1 MSRISVVLLAVLAVL
16 WLLVGDLPR
25 ALPPDK
31 VVILAGPAGGSF
43 DQHAR
48 RYQAQMKTQG
58 LEVEVRNEPDSLR
71 IVDRVQ
77 DASEGLHVG
86 FTAQGLDDPAAYP
99 QLASAGVVELQPLF
113 VFLRAAAAQ
122 PPTLQGLAGMR
133 LAMPPPR
140 SASARAA
147 RQVLAAYGVDE
158 RNAHFQ
164 HLPLE
169 EVPKALVGGDADAAV
184 MMLAPDNE
192 LVRGLATDPRF
203 TLYAFQENIALSR
216 RITYLKPVL
225 LARGGYDLRR
235 VLPPADVPLVAARV
249 NVVVRRDLHPA
260 VLFALLR
267 AMDDTH
273 KTQTLV
279 SNAGEFPVLAGTV
292 LEPHP
297 LAVEW
302 SKSGTP
308 WLFSHL
314 PPLWAGLVDAY
325 WGPTLFLL
333 AAVSFFG
340 TLGSVSA
347 FVESVALN
355 AALVVLSLLQVAVD
369 RGLKPGRFARLLFR
383 IVEPVVQRSSAA
395 DLVRQ
400 RLERLRP
407 LIPS

>member
-1 MSRISVVLLAVLAVL
+1 MSRISFVLLVVLALL
-16 WLLVGDLPR
+16 WLLVGDLPH
-25 ALPPDK
+25 ALPPDR
-31 VVILAGPAGGSF
+31 VLILAGPAGGSF
-43 DQHAR
+43 DQHAH
-48 RYQAQMKTQG
+48 RYQAQMQAQG
-58 LEVEVRNEPDSLR
+58 LHVEVRNEPDSLR
-71 IVDRVQ
+71 IIDRVQ
-77 DASEGLHVG
+77 DAGEGLHIG
-86 FTAQGLDDPAAYP
+86 FTAQGLDDPGKYKA
-99 QLASAGVVELQPLF
+99 LASAGVVELQPLF
-113 VFLRAAAAQ
+113 LFLRAGAPQ
-122 PPTLQGLAGMR
+122 PPTLQGLAGLR
-133 LAMPPPR
+133 LAMPPPG
-140 SASARAA
+140 SATARAA
-147 RQVLAAYGVDE
+147 REVLAAYGVTE
-158 RNAHFQ
+158 ANAHFV
-164 HLPLE
+164 HRPLDD
-169 EVPKALVGGDADAAV
+169 VPHALARGDADAAI
-184 MMLAPDNE
+184 MMLAPDNT
-192 LVRGLATDPRF
+192 LVQRLATDPAYS
-203 TLYAFQENIALSR
+203 LYGFHENVALSR
-216 RITYLKPVL
+216 QITYLKPTL

-235 VLPPADVPLVAARV
+235 VLPPADVPMVGARI

-260 VLFALLR
+260 ALYALLR
-267 AMDDTH
+267 ALDDAH

-279 SNAGEFPVLAGTV
+279 SNAGDFPTLAGTV

-314 PPLWAGLVDAY
+314 PPLWAGLIDAY

-355 AALVVLSLLQVAVD
+355 VALVVLALLQAAVD

-383 IVEPVVQRSSAA
+383 VVEPVVRRSSAE